1 MKRSIALAAA
11 LVGPLLAGVGMS
23 YGQTVSPDGLAPLF
37 NSATPVA
44 AIAVVAALAGRRW
57 WHFVA
62 LAAAAGPLTMA
73 GYYGTAALRGFGVSS
88 TWLVFWCT
96 AGVAVGAVIGAAV
109 WRLRSRASGPTSPVW
124 RGLAASA
131 WPGIAL
137 GEGAHG
143 LLRVSDSTPVGYWW
157 CQVALGLAVLAWLGA
172 TRVRSW
178 AGVASAALGT
188 LVLGVGLYLSYGAL

>member
-1 MKRSIALAAA
+1 M
-11 LVGPLLAGVGMS
+11 GPLLAGVGMS